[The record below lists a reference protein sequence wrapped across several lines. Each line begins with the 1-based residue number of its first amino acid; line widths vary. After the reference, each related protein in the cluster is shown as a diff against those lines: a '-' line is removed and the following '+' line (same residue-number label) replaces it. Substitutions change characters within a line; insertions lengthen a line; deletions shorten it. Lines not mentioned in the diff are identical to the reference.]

1 MGAEDDMAAKR
12 QALGQAWQAAAQSE
26 VSLQVQLDRYVA
38 ASRAIIPD
46 VLATY
51 DRMVARLERG
61 GAGAEA
67 PAVGDALPD
76 MLLPDAGGRLVAI
89 SSLHAGRPLVISFNR
104 GHWCP
109 YCRLELLALQK
120 AGAALE
126 ASGVGLVSIVPETGE
141 FSSRMIESNG
151 LTFPVLSDIDHAYA
165 LQLALAVW
173 TGDELRALYGRMG
186 IDLARYQ
193 ASASGLLPIPA
204 TLIIGADGCV
214 RARFIDP
221 EFRRRMSVEDI
232 LAALNGA
239 GSSRR

>member
-1 MGAEDDMAAKR
+1 MGAEDEMAAKR
-12 QALGQAWQAAAQSE
+12 LALGQAWQAAAQSD
-26 VSLQVQLDRYVA
+26 VSLQEQLDLYVA

-51 DRMVARLERG
+51 DRMVVRLERG

-67 PAVGDALPD
+67 PAIGDALPD
-76 MLLPDAGGRLVAI
+76 TLLPDAGGRLVAI
-89 SSLHAGRPLVISFNR
+89 SSLHVGRPLVISFNR

-151 LTFPVLSDIDHAYA
+151 LTFPILSDLDNAYA
-165 LQLALAVW
+165 MQLALAVW
-173 TGDELRALYGRMG
+173 TGDEIAALYGRMG

-193 ASASGLLPIPA
+193 AGGGRLLPIPA
-204 TLIIGADGCV
+204 TFVIGADGLV
-214 RARFIDP
+214 RGRFIDP
-221 EFRRRMSVEDI
+221 EFRRRMSIEDI
-232 LAALNGA
+232 YAVLNGA
-239 GSSRR
+239 VPFRS